1 MTKEEII
8 DQIRVLCEKF
18 EELGGVYID
27 QNTINTKGQIMRRFI
42 IEYVNEMD

>member
-8 DQIRVLCEKF
+8 NQIRVLCEKF
-18 EELGGVYID
+18 EELGGVYMD
-27 QNTINTKGQIMRRFI
+27 QSAINMKGQRMRRFI